1 MLEHIGEQVR
11 QELSKLNFVSI
22 AAGYTE
28 PIVRDD
34 NGVQRIYPA
43 ARPWPNAPC
52 EAGETYVNM
61 SPHDGAGCIAFV
73 DSLEGVEIVG
83 GTAKYTDVQAVF
95 RVVVWYDE
103 GNILFGYPSRL
114 PLAIANE
121 ITKAVRRVDFI
132 TPGIVSARATF
143 YASSNNPDTIWSRY
157 GMGVDD
163 RALFMAPYRTLA
175 VSFKF
180 QARYL
185 PDCFCPEILT
195 VEKTC

>member
-11 QELSKLNFVSI
+11 QEIAKLNFVSI
-22 AAGYTE
+22 AGGYTE

-34 NGVQRIYPA
+34 NGIQRIYPA

-52 EAGETYVNM
+52 EAGESYVNL

-73 DSLEGVEIVG
+73 DSLDGVEIVG
-83 GTAKYTDVQAVF
+83 GTAKYSDAQAIF

-103 GNILFGYPSRL
+103 AQLLFADQSRTA
-114 PLAIANE
+114 LAITNE
-121 ITKAVRRVDFI
+121 VIKAVRRVDFL

-143 YASSNNPDTIWSRY
+143 YNSTQNPETIWSRY
-157 GMGVDD
+157 GMGLDD

>member
-11 QELSKLNFVSI
+11 QEITKLNFV
-22 AAGYTE
+22 AMAGGYTE
-28 PIVRDD
+28 PILRDD
-34 NGVQRIYPA
+34 NGVERIYPA

-52 EAGETYVNM
+52 GSDEQYVNM
-61 SPHDGAGCIAFV
+61 APHDGAGCIAFV

-83 GTAKYTDVQAVF
+83 GTAKYTDVQTIF

-103 GNILFGYPSRL
+103 AQLLFGDQIKTG
-114 PLAIANE
+114 LAIANE
-121 ITKAVRRVDFI
+121 VIKAVRRVDFI

-143 YASSNNPDTIWSRY
+143 YASTNNPDAIWGRY
-157 GMGVDD
+157 GMGLDD

-175 VSFKF
+175 VLFKF

-185 PDCFCPEILT
+185 PDCFCPEIIT